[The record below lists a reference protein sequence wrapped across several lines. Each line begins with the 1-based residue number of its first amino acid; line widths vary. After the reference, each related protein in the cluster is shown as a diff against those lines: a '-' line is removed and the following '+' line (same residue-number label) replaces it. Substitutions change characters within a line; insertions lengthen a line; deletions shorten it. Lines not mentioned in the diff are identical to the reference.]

1 MLLSV
6 CNVGIFAE
14 EETAEKAVD
23 ISEDMFAEN
32 AEEKPE
38 LQSEVAAGQN
48 FLAASDSGT
57 CGKNLTWTLDEGGT
71 LTISG
76 TGAMG
81 DYSYNAMPWYDY
93 RNSIKTAVIEDG
105 VTSIGDRAFWECNS
119 LESVNIP
126 DSVTSIGNSAFAYC
140 VSLESVTIGNSVT
153 SIDKNAFSACRK
165 LASVIIPASLTSL
178 AYGVFAY
185 CSSLTDVYYTGT
197 EEQWKAILVGAEND
211 SLLNARIHYN
221 YDSSVVA
228 AGDANGDGVIDIK
241 DAVHLAQHLAG
252 WSVSIDENAADCNGD
267 GKVDI
272 KDAVLLAQYLA
283 GWNVTLG

>member
-1 MLLSV
+1 
-6 CNVGIFAE
+6 
-14 EETAEKAVD
+14 
-23 ISEDMFAEN
+23 
-32 AEEKPE
+32 
-38 LQSEVAAGQN
+38 
-48 FLAASDSGT
+48 
-57 CGKNLTWTLDEGGT
+57 
-71 LTISG
+71 
-76 TGAMG
+76 
-81 DYSYNAMPWYDY
+81 
-93 RNSIKTAVIEDG
+93 
-105 VTSIGDRAFWECNS
+105 
-119 LESVNIP
+119 
-126 DSVTSIGNSAFAYC
+126 
-140 VSLESVTIGNSVT
+140 
-153 SIDKNAFSACRK
+153 
-165 LASVIIPASLTSL
+165 
-178 AYGVFAY
+178 VFAN

-241 DAVHLAQHLAG
+241 DAVLLAQHLAG

>member
-1 MLLSV
+1 MIIKNKNKELISKTKATKKLLSLVLCLAMLLSV

-140 VSLESVTIGNSVT
+140 VSLESVTIGNNVT
-153 SIDKNAFSACRK
+153 SIGNSAFES
-165 LASVIIPASLTSL
+165 
-178 AYGVFAY
+178 
-185 CSSLTDVYYTGT
+185 
-197 EEQWKAILVGAEND
+197 
-211 SLLNARIHYN
+211 
-221 YDSSVVA
+221 
-228 AGDANGDGVIDIK
+228 
-241 DAVHLAQHLAG
+241 
-252 WSVSIDENAADCNGD
+252 
-267 GKVDI
+267 
-272 KDAVLLAQYLA
+272 
-283 GWNVTLG
+283 